1 MTDIQARID
10 RVMELPNCPWAAIR
24 EDVISI
30 IKELQAIMKPNTP
43 ELEETFLRNWLFGSI
58 VIPYAVKSRIIE
70 KATAELQ
77 AQLSAKDAQ
86 IQRYEFKKD
95 DEANVR
101 AGLFRD
107 LTNMKAIA
115 EKKLAEKDAIIAE
128 LQKENESCRSAVIE
142 EICEK
147 YIGEIIKNYRYQ
159 CKNDPMIG
167 PYSFDKEI
175 AWHERLMRA
184 LRKQEWVEPPKGI

>member
-10 RVMELPNCPWAAIR
+10 IEWLQEHFSGNCEMFVNPSAIR
-24 EDVISI
+24 QAVETLRALEVGFDYVATRKQIR
-30 IKELQAIMKPNTP
+30 ELQAENNALMD
-43 ELEETFLRNWLFGSI
+43 I
-58 VIPYAVKSRIIE
+58 VGKEYDTDMEIAKLKIQIE
-70 KATAELQ
+70 ELQ
-77 AQLSAKDAQ
+77 AQLSA
-86 IQRYEFKKD
+86 
-95 DEANVR
+95 
-101 AGLFRD
+101 
-107 LTNMKAIA
+107 
-115 EKKLAEKDAIIAE
+115 KDAIIAE
-128 LQKENESCRSAVIE
+128 LQKENESCRSTVIE